1 MDVSQLW
8 TAYAAGDA
16 DARERLLDAHL
27 GLVHF
32 VARRILRNLS
42 SEADYD
48 ELLSAGTLGLVAALE
63 SFDASRGH
71 AFSTFA
77 APRIRGAI
85 LDELRRQDH
94 VPRSVRR
101 KTRDI
106 GGVQERLMRSLGRV
120 PDDKEIA
127 RELDVDLPT
136 LWRWQSEIEGAVL
149 VPLDASPTTSGDT
162 RAPAPAAA
170 LFDENAPTAEDRL
183 IHEQEVDA
191 LKDALRCLNE
201 QERTVISLY
210 YYEELNLR
218 EIATVLAVTESRI
231 SQIRTKALAKLRTA
245 VAPLR
250 SNVA

>member
-1 MDVSQLW
+1 MDASELW
-8 TAYAAGDA
+8 IAYAEGDQ
-16 DARERLLDAHL
+16 DAREQLLSAHL

-42 SEADYD
+42 SEADLD
-48 ELLSAGTLGLVAALE
+48 ELLSAGTLGLVSALE
-63 SFDASRGH
+63 SFDATRGH

-94 VPRSVRR
+94 VPRSIRR

-120 PDDKEIA
+120 PDDKEVA

-162 RAPAPAAA
+162 RAPTPAAA
-170 LFDENAPTAEDRL
+170 LFDESAPTAEDRL

-218 EIATVLAVTESRI
+218 EIATVLEVTESRI

>member
-1 MDVSQLW
+1 MDASELW

-42 SEADYD
+42 SEADFD

-94 VPRSVRR
+94 VPRSIRR

-106 GGVQERLMRSLGRV
+106 GGVQEKLMRTLGRV
-120 PDDKEIA
+120 PDD
-127 RELDVDLPT
+127 REVATELNVDLPT

-149 VPLDASPTTSGDT
+149 VPLEGTPNARGETP
-162 RAPAPAAA
+162 APAPAAA
-170 LFDENAPTAEDRL
+170 LFDEMAVSAEDRL
-183 IHEQEVDA
+183 IQEQEVVA

-201 QERTVISLY
+201 QERTVVSLY

-218 EIATVLAVTESRI
+218 EIATVLEVTESRI
-231 SQIRTKALAKLRTA
+231 SQIRTKALAKLRVA

-250 SNVA
+250 TSVA

>member
-1 MDVSQLW
+1 MDASELW
-8 TAYAAGDA
+8 IAYAEGDQ
-16 DARERLLDAHL
+16 DAREQLLTAHL

-42 SEADYD
+42 SEADLD
-48 ELLSAGTLGLVAALE
+48 ELLSAGTLGLVSALE

-106 GGVQERLMRSLGRV
+106 GGVQEKLMRTLGRA

-127 RELDVDLPT
+127 AELDVDLPT
-136 LWRWQSEIEGAVL
+136 LWRWQGEIEAAVL
-149 VPLDASPTTSGDT
+149 VPLDGAPTKDEG
-162 RAPAPAAA
+162 RGAPPAAS
-170 LFDENAPTAEDRL
+170 LFDDTAPTAEDRL
-183 IHEQEVDA
+183 IHEQEVDT

-201 QERTVISLY
+201 QERVVISLY

-218 EIATVLAVTESRI
+218 EIATVLEVTESRI
-231 SQIRTKALAKLRTA
+231 SQIRTKALGKLRQA
-245 VAPLR
+245 LAPEGAR
-250 SNVA
+250 RQA